1 MEVKTKEEKVAHINP
16 PDVLIDES
24 LKPEVIKKP
33 NSVNR
38 CKQDD
43 NSQ

>member
-1 MEVKTKEEKVAHINP
+1 MKNIELEKVAYIDP
-16 PDVLIDES
+16 PGTPVDES
-24 LKPEVIKKP
+24 SKPEV
-33 NSVNR
+33 VEQTEATDH

>member
-1 MEVKTKEEKVAHINP
+1 MANIELEKLAYIDP
-16 PDVLIDES
+16 PGTPVGES
-24 LKPEVIKKP
+24 LKAEVIKQA
-33 NSVNR
+33 SH

>member
-1 MEVKTKEEKVAHINP
+1 MENIELEKSAYIDP
-16 PDVLIDES
+16 PGTPVDES
-24 LKPEVIKKP
+24 LKPEVIKQA
-33 NSVNR
+33 SDSSH

>member
-1 MEVKTKEEKVAHINP
+1 METAELEKLAYIDP
-16 PDVLIDES
+16 PGTPVDES
-24 LKPEVIKKP
+24 LKPEVIKQAGD
-33 NSVNR
+33 SSH

>member
-1 MEVKTKEEKVAHINP
+1 MENIELEKLAYIDP
-16 PDVLIDES
+16 PGTPVDES
-24 LKPEVIKKP
+24 RKPTVIKQAD
-33 NSVNR
+33 NSSH

>member
-1 MEVKTKEEKVAHINP
+1 MENIESEKLAYVDP
-16 PDVLIDES
+16 PGTPVDES
-24 LKPEVIKKP
+24 LKPDVIKQAD
-33 NSVNR
+33 SSSH

>member
-1 MEVKTKEEKVAHINP
+1 MQNVELEKLAYIDSPGTPV
-16 PDVLIDES
+16 DES
-24 LKPEVIKKP
+24 LKPEVIKQAD
-33 NSVNR
+33 SSSH